1 MGNISIHALIRGKD
15 AVRQEVI
22 SKVLPLLDTG
32 GYLPAPDDIIPPEV
46 SFDNY
51 RYYIELLHRVNAGQ
65 VI

>member
-32 GYLPAPDDIIPPEV
+32 GYIPAPDDIIPPEV

-51 RYYIELLHRVNAGQ
+51 RYYIELLHKVNAGQ
-65 VI
+65 AI